1 MKKVP
6 KRMCVVCR
14 NMFDKTELVRIVK
27 SADGDYE
34 IDLTGK
40 KNGRGCYICKDCA
53 EKCASK
59 KLLNKIL
66 KANIDEKTYSGI
78 EEYGKRKD

>member
-14 NMFDKTELVRIVK
+14 NMFDKPELVRIVK
-27 SADGDYE
+27 SADAGYE
-34 IDLTGK
+34 IDPTGK
-40 KNGRGCYICKDCA
+40 KNGRGLYICRDCA

-66 KANIDEKTYSGI
+66 KKNIDEQTYIGI